1 MTEPYWLGREIVEAI
16 HERQLDRHG
25 GAPGLRD
32 AGLLESALMRAQNAW
47 HYGEGDLCALAAL
60 YAEGIAKNHPF
71 ADGNK
76 RTAFVSATLF
86 LANNGLRLKASNRE
100 AADMTLGLAA
110 GKLPREEFAAWL
122 RERSVPG

>member
-1 MTEPYWLGREIVEAI
+1 MTAPNWLQREIVEAI
-16 HERQLDRHG
+16 HKRQIERHG
-25 GAPGLRD
+25 GATGLRD
-32 AGLLESALMRAQNAW
+32 AGLLESALMRAPNAW
-47 HYGEGDLCALAAL
+47 GYGESDLAEPAAL

-76 RTAFVSATLF
+76 RTAFVSAVLF

-110 GKLPREEFAAWL
+110 GTLPREEFAAWL
-122 RERSVPG
+122 SDRSIPG

>member
-1 MTEPYWLGREIVEAI
+1 MNAPDWLQREIVEAI
-16 HERQLDRHG
+16 HDRQIERHG
-25 GAPGLRD
+25 SASGLRD
-32 AGLLESALMRAQNAW
+32 AGLLESALMRAPNAW
-47 HYGEGDLCALAAL
+47 SYSESDLAELAAL

-76 RTAFVSATLF
+76 RTAFVSAALF

-110 GKLPREEFAAWL
+110 GTLSREEFAAWL
-122 RERSVPG
+122 RRHSVPG